1 MCDLLTFNL
10 TFQRYK
16 RYNSNITTCSF
27 LTPTAKEPE
36 YSNVYQRGA
45 GLLQRR
51 ARVIQYKV
59 HVWPV
64 GGKHCLALETG
75 RLYTNQQT
83 PSLVP

>member
-1 MCDLLTFNL
+1 M
-10 TFQRYK
+10 
-16 RYNSNITTCSF
+16 YNGNITTCSF
-27 LTPTAKEPE
+27 LTPTTKEPE

-59 HVWPV
+59 HACV
-64 GGKHCLALETG
+64 GEVQEMG
-75 RLYTNQQT
+75 RLYTKQQT